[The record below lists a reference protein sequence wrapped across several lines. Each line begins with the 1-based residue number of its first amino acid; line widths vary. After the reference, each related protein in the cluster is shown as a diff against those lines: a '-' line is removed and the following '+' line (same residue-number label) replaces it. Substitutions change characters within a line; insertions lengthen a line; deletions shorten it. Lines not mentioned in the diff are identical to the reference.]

1 MYTNGVYKKTV
12 NNRFEAQNDNRSI
25 DYHETEQNFNYEK
38 DGIKY
43 IFEKP
48 VTEGSKVIRI
58 WSGVKDEGFVRAI
71 HYTFTTGAGGAGTFN
86 NVVETS
92 LNEFFAPGY
101 GHISGNS
108 SELRSY
114 E

>member
-1 MYTNGVYKKTV
+1 MYTNGVYKKTA
-12 NNRFEAQNDNRSI
+12 NNRFEAQSNNQFI
-25 DYHETEQNFNYEK
+25 DYLETEQTFNYEK

-43 IFEKP
+43 LFDKP
-48 VTEGSKVIRI
+48 VTEGSKVTKMEN
-58 WSGVKDEGFVRAI
+58 GMKNEGFVRAI
-71 HYTFTTGAGGAGTFN
+71 HYTFTNSTGTFN

-92 LNEFFAPGY
+92 YGELFAPGY
-101 GHISGNS
+101 GYINGNS